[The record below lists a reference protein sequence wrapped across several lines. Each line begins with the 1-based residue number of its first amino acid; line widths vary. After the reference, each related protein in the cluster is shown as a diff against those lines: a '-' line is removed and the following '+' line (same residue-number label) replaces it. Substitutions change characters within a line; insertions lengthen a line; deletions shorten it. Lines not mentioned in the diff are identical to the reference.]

1 MNSHGMHETGD
12 EPYFY
17 SNYTWKE
24 LRDLPAQRRVVL
36 LPVGSTEDHG
46 HHLPLDTDN
55 YPQSEITNRQG
66 AKNAKTRRAHWGKQ
80 TELRKAP

>member
-1 MNSHGMHETGD
+1 MNSHGMHETGG

-24 LRDLPAQRRVVL
+24 LRDVPAQRRVVL

-46 HHLPLDTDN
+46 HP
-55 YPQSEITNRQG
+55 G
-66 AKNAKTRRAHWGKQ
+66 ADDRAGPGVPRPAARPAPGYARRRSRGGFRVEAI
-80 TELRKAP
+80 R